1 MLFKVS
7 VWQSLNAKAIS
18 TNSQLLYS
26 MSFSLKTKK
35 GRQKQEGGRKKAEG
49 QKRQREKATD
59 EKKPAFYMLLFLFLF
74 WFVSCSCSYSYSCSR
89 SDSFSV
95 LSLLLPFTFLSPTVH
110 FFLLRFVAFLVLLLF
125 SFTRCVGRHLDFL
138 RELLSRTETVFVA
151 VLDFLG

>member
-59 EKKPAFYMLLFLFLF
+59 EKKPAFYMSSCF
-74 WFVSCSCSYSYSCSR
+74 WSCSCSCSCSC
-89 SDSFSV
+89 SGSFLARV
-95 LSLLLPFTFLSPTVH
+95 LTRTLVLVLILSLFFLCFSPSPFFPQLSTSSFCDLSPSW
-110 FFLLRFVAFLVLLLF
+110 FYC
-125 SFTRCVGRHLDFL
+125 SS
-138 RELLSRTETVFVA
+138 LSRDASDATWIF
-151 VLDFLG
+151 